1 MHLSALLI
9 RFILE
14 ELLVTSYTKMSVT
27 VKDQP
32 HADVNGET
40 TILIRQILELAG
52 LSYIARYHIKH

>member
-14 ELLVTSYTKMSVT
+14 ELLVTSYTKMSVI

-40 TILIRQILELAG
+40 TILMWQILELGG

>member
-1 MHLSALLI
+1 MHLSALSI
-9 RFILE
+9 RFTFEL
-14 ELLVTSYTKMSVT
+14 LLVTSYTKLCVI